1 MNRREISQ
9 YADDTK
15 LVLDGT
21 KESLRVSLK
30 TLDDFYEASGL
41 KLSDKKTEA
50 LWIGVNSG
58 KDGISI
64 PGRNFKGPKCKVKAL
79 GVRFSIDPE
88 ARATL
93 NYNRGV
99 ATCTQIRNC
108 VPENNNKKKINK

>member
-1 MNRREISQ
+1 MNRREINLSQ

-21 KESLRVSLK
+21 KESLRASLK

-41 KLSDKKTEA
+41 KLNDKKTEA
-50 LWIGVNSG
+50 LWIGANCG

-64 PGRNFKGPKCKVKAL
+64 PGRNFKGPKYKVKAL

-88 ARATL
+88 GTATL
-93 NYNRGV
+93 NYNEKLDKV
-99 ATCTQIRNC
+99 RNVLSC
-108 VPENNNKKKINK
+108 